1 MSLDLARTVAD
12 AVLYEGYLLYP
23 YRATSQKNQARWQ
36 FGVLGPPGAAE
47 AGVGEESAMS
57 VECLLDPEPVTENA
71 AASGPSVTVQVRFLQ
86 LQRRIVQAAE
96 GDGHSGF
103 VPVDHLVVD
112 EDLIF
117 SWDEAVEQEHSWPA
131 FSLPELTEGICRPVP
146 IPGGD
151 LIEPLTAH
159 DGSVVGRIVRR
170 RWPLNAELS
179 AKATDVDGYLR
190 LSVSVENAAAIRPEN
205 PDDAIR
211 TSLIGAHLLIQAS
224 DAAFVSLLEPPPAAA
239 HAVAGC
245 RQHRCWPVLAGPPG
259 SSDIVLG
266 SPIILYDHPEV
277 APESAGA
284 LFDSTEIDEILTLRV
299 MTMTDK
305 EKAQARATDPR
316 AREIID
322 RCDQMTPAMLQ
333 QMHGILREPRASPA
347 KSVPLPDAARH
358 TIMWS
363 DPTEDPAPWWD
374 PAADESVRPEVDSV
388 LVAGVPVSKGSLVR
402 IHPSRRADAQDL
414 FFADQ
419 DARVTAVVSDVDGQV
434 HVAVVLA
441 NDPAADLHDWYGRYL
456 YFAPEEL
463 EPLGEEVSPNSRKES
478 TS

>member
-1 MSLDLARTVAD
+1 MNLDLARTVAD

-36 FGVLGPPGAAE
+36 FGVLGPPGAAD
-47 AGVGEESAMS
+47 AGVGEESAMA
-57 VECLLDPEPVTENA
+57 VECLLDPRTENA
-71 AASGPSVTVQVRFLQ
+71 ASSGPGVTIYVRFLQ
-86 LQRRIVQAAE
+86 LQRRMVQAAE
-96 GDGHSGF
+96 DGGRSGF
-103 VPVDHLVVD
+103 VPVDQLIMD
-112 EDLIF
+112 EDLIY
-117 SWDEAVEQEHSWPA
+117 SWDEAVEREHSWPA
-131 FSLPELTEGICRPVP
+131 IPLPELTEGISRPVTV
-146 IPGGD
+146 PGGD
-151 LIEPLTAH
+151 LIEPLTAQ
-159 DGSVVGRIVRR
+159 DGSVMGRIVRR

-179 AKATDVDGYLR
+179 AQTTEVDGYLR
-190 LSVSVENAAAIRPEN
+190 LRVSVENTAASRAEN

-224 DAAFVSLLEPPPAAA
+224 NAAFVSLLEPPPAAA

-259 SSDIVLG
+259 NNDIVLG

-299 MTMTDK
+299 MTMTDQ

-322 RCDQMTPAMLQ
+322 RCDQMTPNMLQ
-333 QMHGILREPRASPA
+333 QLHGILREPRAPAA
-347 KSVPLPDAARH
+347 KSVSLPDAAAH

-363 DPTEDPAPWWD
+363 DPTEEPAPWWD
-374 PAADESVRPEVDSV
+374 PSADESVRPEVDSV
-388 LVAGVPVSKGSLVR
+388 VIDGVPVSKGSLVR
-402 IHPSRRADAQDL
+402 VHPSRRADAQDL

-463 EPLGEEVSPNSRKES
+463 EPLREEVSPNSRKES